1 MSICFWKFLFIL
13 TEASI
18 FHESEKNTLKNETF
32 TPKTLISSQSEETPI
47 IIQKNRNSFK
57 KTFTEDYL
65 DQLEKKVEKIAS
77 KRTRSHQNNVEFEDL
92 LLKFSPY
99 KKTEKT
105 HKNDQTQDLL
115 PENIEKL
122 KCVVNEDLKE
132 FLMFLGRVNV

>member
-1 MSICFWKFLFIL
+1 M
-13 TEASI
+13 
-18 FHESEKNTLKNETF
+18 
-32 TPKTLISSQSEETPI
+32 
-47 IIQKNRNSFK
+47 
-57 KTFTEDYL
+57 